1 MLSRVCVCAIHSH
14 IAKFSSCTY
23 ILWERIAKDSAEKS
37 VGISSIRGARHTELS
52 MWELGNSLTL
62 MEFLVSDSDVA
73 VNSCSIFGPDKMS
86 GSSVFPLQE
95 GTDNIQSNS

>member
-1 MLSRVCVCAIHSH
+1 
-14 IAKFSSCTY
+14 
-23 ILWERIAKDSAEKS
+23 
-37 VGISSIRGARHTELS
+37 
-52 MWELGNSLTL
+52 

-95 GTDNIQSNS
+95 GTDNIQSHSQPDPEEYVLLLWVRINTRTMTCTNELMKITIFCNEKKNKRTHADANKSETMNFCS